1 MSKPTPILFVHYGH
15 TEWIR
20 GSERCLIDLIHHLD
34 LTQYTPILWCDTQ
47 IMAQQFADLDMP
59 VYVEP
64 FSLLLSWHQPRFD
77 VKSTWFDYF
86 TNDTYGSVGGHF

>member
-1 MSKPTPILFVHYGH
+1 MSKPIPILFVHYGH

-47 IMAQQFADLDMP
+47 IMAQQFDDINVLYWSKKMCEISCKYKDRLASN
-59 VYVEP
+59 VYP
-64 FSLLLSWHQPRFD
+64 H
-77 VKSTWFDYF
+77 
-86 TNDTYGSVGGHF
+86 